1 MNINRIESG
10 FNTSIILS
18 DIKIYGV
25 QTQPKL
31 VSINGVLDE
40 NFIFDDVYNVS
51 NFLDS
56 IFKDYIKNAP
66 KKYKNRLKKFKPPP
80 KKYKYAP
87 NT

>member
-10 FNTSIILS
+10 FNTNMTLS

-31 VSINGVLDE
+31 VSINGVLYE

-51 NFLDS
+51 IFLELILNS
-56 IFKDYIKNAP
+56 TSMIILNKKGTKNI
-66 KKYKNRLKKFKPPP
+66 LSH
-80 KKYKYAP
+80 
-87 NT
+87 